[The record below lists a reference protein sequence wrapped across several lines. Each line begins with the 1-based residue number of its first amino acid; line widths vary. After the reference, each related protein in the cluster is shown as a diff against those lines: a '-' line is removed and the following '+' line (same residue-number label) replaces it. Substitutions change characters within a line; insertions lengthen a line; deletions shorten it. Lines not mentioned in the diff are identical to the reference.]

1 MTFTRSFTMCVV
13 AAAAAICSMPTAAQ
27 STGLTPAS
35 PSLTM
40 SFLIEDN
47 VGKVQ
52 GTLTAPSKDSGYE
65 ALPEGTTMNL
75 RVVRSSYSLGEENIS
90 VASFE
95 GVTPGETLT
104 FFDTAEPAWQYG
116 VSYTYNAY
124 ASIGENQCAWPGYG
138 SMTPGISFSFGYNTA
153 SATPA
158 LDGKSVTLSAV
169 MPTKDSANKD
179 IPVDFTALEVY
190 RVIDRD
196 TYPFKTELIESL
208 PSPAKGATV
217 TYVDNNPVE
226 NASNYYVLRAVTPFG
241 FAEIT
246 VNCYVGKDIPVG
258 PYPVAAKP
266 YQGGIRVYWT
276 APDRGINWGAIDP
289 EKTVY
294 NVFRCWGAGADNR
307 MLIAERIKETEFIDY
322 GTDMDKPRAVR
333 YEVQSANDMGD
344 GQSNYSSF
352 DYDLIVGPSQNLP
365 FVETF
370 DDGTDNVWVFEN
382 SAYRAPMYI
391 GTEAEY
397 GSNTVQPYEGTGL
410 IYVDYTGYG
419 VPTGATNTMTSY
431 KIDLSKAVNPAL
443 SFHYYAIP
451 DNDVTIDLLVSTDG
465 TEFTSLLKT
474 VIAKDVTEAEW
485 RRAVASLADYA
496 GKETVYVRFVT
507 SFEETPA
514 SAILDSIVIT
524 DYKGVGTLEAEGD
537 SERRMAIITWADPS
551 TEYAKCTGFKG
562 YVNDVEVGAVTSP
575 WEYEVAEYG
584 QLYVFRVEA
593 LYDGVTAPLSA
604 PAGVTVAAPAETEF
618 TEGDYIYAVNLD
630 TPDGV
635 HEIYVKKYIGT
646 RGGLMQ
652 LPERVNH
659 NNVSYAVTRV
669 LEGAFRERADILSI
683 AIPDTYTA
691 IETEAFAD
699 CTGLMGITFGTGITE
714 IGARAFAGCSALTTV
729 IFKSTVPP
737 AVAEDAFTGIA
748 EGCRGTCPDTAVN
761 AYEAVKGLDPVSFAH
776 MGIADIIAAGDADV
790 EYFDLNGIRIE
801 RPVPGTCVI
810 VRATSRDGQVTVAR
824 VYVK

>member
-1 MTFTRSFTMCVV
+1 MTFTRNITTYIV
-13 AAAAAICSMPTAAQ
+13 AAAAAICTMPATAQ

-40 SFLIEDN
+40 SFVIEDN
-47 VGKVQ
+47 AGKVQ
-52 GTLTAPSKDSGYE
+52 GTLTAPTNDSGYQL
-65 ALPEGTTMNL
+65 LPEGTTMSL
-75 RVVRSSYSLGEENIS
+75 HVVRSSYSLGEENIT
-90 VASFE
+90 VASYE
-95 GVTPGETLT
+95 NVAAGETKI

-124 ASIGENQCAWPGYG
+124 ASIDGNQCNWPGYG
-138 SMTPGISFSFGYNTA
+138 SMTPGISFSFGYQTA
-153 SATPA
+153 AATPA
-158 LDGKSVTLSAV
+158 LDGKSVTLTAV
-169 MPTKDSANKD
+169 MPEKDSMGDD
-179 IPVDFTALEVY
+179 IPVDFTSLEIY
-190 RVIDRD
+190 RVTDRD
-196 TYPFKTELIESL
+196 VYPFKTELIETL
-208 PSPAKGATV
+208 PSPAKGEKI

-226 NASNYYVLRAVTPFG
+226 NAQNYYVMRAVTPFG

-246 VNCYVGKDIPVG
+246 VNCYVGQDIPVG
-258 PYPVAAKP
+258 PYPVAAEP

-294 NVFRCWGAGADNR
+294 NVFRCWGTGTDNKV
-307 MLIAERIKETEFIDY
+307 LIAEGIKETEFVDY
-322 GTDMDKPRAVR
+322 GTDMEKPRAVR
-333 YEVQSANDMGD
+333 YEVQSANDMGL

-352 DYDLIVGPSQNLP
+352 DYDIIIGPSQSLP

-370 DDGTDNVWVFEN
+370 DDGAQNVWVFNN
-382 SAYRAPMYI
+382 SSYYARMYI

-410 IYVDYTGYG
+410 IYVDYNGYG
-419 VPTGATNTMTSY
+419 ISKGATNTMTSY
-431 KIDLSKAVNPAL
+431 KIDLTKAVNPAL